1 MELSQK
7 IDRLM
12 SRVQKPSR
20 YLGCEFGSE
29 KKDPKSVD
37 VRYAFLF
44 PDVYEVAMSHLGMK
58 ILYHTLNRRVDTY
71 CERVCSPWPDMEALM
86 KEEGVPLFSL
96 ETRTPV
102 GEFDILG
109 ITLQYEMSYT
119 LSLIHI

>member
-1 MELSQK
+1 MGISVFSGGMGLELSQK

-71 CERVCSPWPDMEALM
+71 CERVWFAVAGYG
-86 KEEGVPLFSL
+86 K
-96 ETRTPV
+96 R
-102 GEFDILG
+102 
-109 ITLQYEMSYT
+109 
-119 LSLIHI
+119 